1 MITNEPST
9 QQTPLADEPAGLPEQ
24 PLNPDV
30 QPAPGASTPARELP
44 WLNLL
49 MAFGVWIIS
58 VILLLFVPVIVAL
71 PYIVYKWK
79 TGALPRAE
87 LLASDKTL
95 IFISILGIVPTHL
108 LTLAVVWL
116 VVTQGRRRPFWKTLG
131 FEWPKPLGPGFGI
144 LFCFLA
150 ALLLFGVGMAVTTL
164 WGGGK
169 TDLDLLIESSTPAR
183 LATAFVAVFT
193 APLIE
198 EIIYRGVLYSALER
212 ALGVGVAIAAV
223 SLLFAGVHVLQY
235 KNNLGVI
242 TVITLLSVTLT
253 LARAYTG
260 KLLPSF
266 LIHLI
271 FNGIQSIIIVVS
283 PLVGSSGS
291 S

>member
-1 MITNEPST
+1 VITNEPSP
-9 QQTPLADEPAGLPEQ
+9 QQTPLSNEPADLSEQ
-24 PLNPDV
+24 PLNHDLQAV
-30 QPAPGASTPARELP
+30 AGASTPPRELP

-49 MAFGVWIIS
+49 MAFGVWVMS
-58 VILLLFVPVIVAL
+58 VILLVFVPVIIAL
-71 PYIVYKWK
+71 PYLVYKWK
-79 TGALPRAE
+79 NGGVHPE

-95 IFISILGIVPTHL
+95 IFLSIVGIVPTHL
-108 LTLAVVWL
+108 LTLGVVWL

-131 FEWPKPLGPGFGI
+131 FEWPKPLGPGLGI
-144 LFCFLA
+144 VLCFVA
-150 ALLLFGVGMAVTTL
+150 ALLLWGIGLAVTTL

-169 TDLDLLIESSTPAR
+169 TDLDLLVESSTPAR

-198 EIIYRGVLYSALER
+198 EIIYRGVLYSAIER

-223 SLLFAGVHVLQY
+223 SLLFAGVHVIQY

-242 TVITLLSVTLT
+242 TVITLLSATLT

-271 FNGIQSIIIVVS
+271 FNGIQSIIIVLS
-283 PLVGSSGS
+283 PLAGSSGS